1 MKVVVITGG
10 SSGIGLSLCKKFHM
24 HGDRVYSLSRTQNPE
39 NPAMHLSADITE
51 EDSVKEAFRQIALRE
66 DGIDLLINNAG
77 YGVSGTIEFT
87 EIIDAER
94 QFQVNFFG
102 GLRCIQAAL
111 PLLRE
116 RKGRII
122 NLSSAAAIFAIPFQA
137 FYSASKSA
145 INALTLAL
153 RNEVKPFGISVCAV
167 MPGDVQTGFTE
178 KRKKAHEGA
187 ELYGAIIDASVAVM
201 EKDERNGMTPDYV
214 AGYIWRIAKKRSVR
228 PLYTAGLLYK
238 LFYLANKLLP
248 NRLVNW
254 LVGLLYIK
262 KK

>member
-1 MKVVVITGG
+1 MKIIVITGG
-10 SSGIGLSLCKKFHM
+10 SGGIGLSLCKKFHM
-24 HGDRVYSLSRTQNPE
+24 HGDRVYSLSRRENPE
-39 NPAMHLSADITE
+39 NPAEHIFADIT
-51 EDSVKEAFRQIALRE
+51 DDNSVKEAFRQIAERE
-66 DGIDLLINNAG
+66 EGIDLLINNAG
-77 YGVSGTIEFT
+77 FGVSGTVEFT
-87 EIIDAER
+87 ELKDAEH

-111 PLLRE
+111 PLLRPH
-116 RKGRII
+116 KGRII
-122 NLSSAAAIFAIPFQA
+122 NISSAAAIFAIPFQA

-145 INALTLAL
+145 VNSLTLAL
-153 RNEVKPFGISVCAV
+153 RNEVKPFGVSVCAV
-167 MPGDVQTGFTE
+167 MPGDVKTGFTE
-178 KRKKAHEGA
+178 KRLKDHKGA
-187 ELYGAIIDASVAVM
+187 ELYGTAIDASVAVM
-201 EKDERNGMTPDYV
+201 EKDEQNGMTPEYV
-214 AGYIWRIAKKRSVR
+214 AGYIYRIARRRSVR